1 MPRSKKQV
9 YLSMCAAL
17 WALHWPLAA
26 MAQEAWPARAI
37 TVVVPTAPGS
47 GADALARIV
56 APTLQ
61 RGLGQPIVI
70 DNRPGA
76 NSLIGAQ
83 AAARAPADGYTLFL
97 GSATTHAVNPS
108 LYGSRLGYA
117 PGDLEIVAT
126 IGAGPVL
133 WLVPSNAS
141 APASTR
147 SAIDTMRATA
157 NANCAYG
164 NSVGQVACALVAKR
178 LGLTWLGVPYRST
191 PQALNDAAAGLVTA
205 VFADAAVAM
214 PYVTAGKLRVL
225 AVAYTERLS
234 VLPGAPTLDELG
246 HADIHLLAWSG
257 LFVPRGT
264 PAGVQERLNRLVASA
279 NDEPA
284 AKAQLARSGGV
295 QLPGDIAA
303 ARAFAAR
310 EAARWVRYVGETGV
324 KPE

>member
-1 MPRSKKQV
+1 
-9 YLSMCAAL
+9 
-17 WALHWPLAA
+17 
-26 MAQEAWPARAI
+26 
-37 TVVVPTAPGS
+37 
-47 GADALARIV
+47 
-56 APTLQ
+56 
-61 RGLGQPIVI
+61 
-70 DNRPGA
+70 
-76 NSLIGAQ
+76 
-83 AAARAPADGYTLFL
+83 
-97 GSATTHAVNPS
+97 
-108 LYGSRLGYA
+108 
-117 PGDLEIVAT
+117 
-126 IGAGPVL
+126 
-133 WLVPSNAS
+133 
-141 APASTR
+141 
-147 SAIDTMRATA
+147 MRATA

-234 VLPGAPTLDELG
+234 VLPGVPTLDELG